1 MFNNRSDLV
10 HLNTENATSVHFS
23 LKATADDDDDHDA
36 YFKLRSPMS
45 TNTLCYQG
53 VFFSRKL
60 PVIHDQSHS
69 CSDLRPVCVTL
80 NGFPGI
86 SEINMAVWGFFFF
99 LFCSIT
105 PSFIFRR
112 KETVLFPLL

>member
-1 MFNNRSDLV
+1 MFNNRSDLM
-10 HLNTENATSVHFS
+10 HLNTENA
-23 LKATADDDDDHDA
+23 LKATADDDDDHHA

-69 CSDLRPVCVTL
+69 CSDRRPVCVTL

-99 LFCSIT
+99 
-105 PSFIFRR
+105 SFA
-112 KETVLFPLL
+112 L